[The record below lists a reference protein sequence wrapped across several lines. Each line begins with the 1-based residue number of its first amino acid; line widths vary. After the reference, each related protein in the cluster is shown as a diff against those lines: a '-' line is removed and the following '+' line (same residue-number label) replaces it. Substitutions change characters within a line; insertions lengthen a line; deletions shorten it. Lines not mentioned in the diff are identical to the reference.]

1 MKSLKEVI
9 DGYMEQVP
17 DVKRHC
23 SRCLEVKRYSGDVV
37 LMVVDASFVSLG
49 LNYFNAVVPKVFEF
63 KEKFIETDEI
73 QTLRELAEY
82 EIDELTAVWK
92 NRRSWNAAKEIAR
105 HLSGLHNNDRGA
117 IIRWARK
124 STLEGWRKDPIGE
137 IRGVGIN
144 TYQYLRMMG
153 GIDTVVPDKIVKRVF
168 KEIGEKSGVE
178 IPEDDLE
185 FVKKIEKIGRATGH
199 RPIELCWMT
208 WLVQYEGSDIRIKKY
223 SELMEKI

>member
-1 MKSLKEVI
+1 
-9 DGYMEQVP
+9 
-17 DVKRHC
+17 
-23 SRCLEVKRYSGDVV
+23 
-37 LMVVDASFVSLG
+37 